1 MKVLFLVQ
9 KEQRIILDRFYDAI
23 DAHCDMDIRWLTSA
37 EQDNLKKYFKQ
48 QVNVADY
55 DRIMLFLRFKK
66 EIRQVSFIKTIPN
79 LVFLEHDAYQNYI
92 DCKYK
97 GKFSKHYKQLIWARI
112 LTSGAVVTK
121 RLQAEGYDAV
131 FVPKGYDQQLL
142 YNMNLERDIELGFVG
157 SIKSATYSQRKEFLE
172 QLATQEN
179 MLLTRTKSGDEYLQT
194 LNRIRFFVSADIG
207 MGEYMIKNFEA
218 MACGCVLFAYDQ
230 GHEENKALGFED
242 MHNIVLYKDIESLK
256 NKLAVLRA
264 DADFAAEIAKNG
276 QKLAEDK
283 YTFAQ
288 QGKAVVDALR
298 APLRKKVE
306 LSYPQKICRLLGF
319 KYL

>member
-23 DAHCDMDIRWLTSA
+23 GAHCDMDIRWLTST

-48 QVNVADY
+48 HVDTANY

-66 EIRQVSFIKTIPN
+66 EIRQVAFIKTIPN

-97 GKFSKHYKQLIWARI
+97 GKFSKHYKQLPWARI
-112 LTSGAVVTK
+112 LTSGAVVTN

-142 YNMNLERDIELGFVG
+142 YNMNLQRDIELGFVG
-157 SIKSATYSQRKEFLE
+157 SIKSATYSKRKEFLE
-172 QLATQEN
+172 QLAAQED
-179 MLLTRTKSGDEYLQT
+179 MLITRTKSGDEYLQT

-230 GHEENKALGFED
+230 GHEENQAIGFED

-256 NKLAVLRA
+256 DKLNVLRA
-264 DADFAAEIAKNG
+264 DADLAAAIAKNG
-276 QKLAEDK
+276 QKLAEEQF
-283 YTFAQ
+283 TFAQ
-288 QGKAVVDALR
+288 QGKVVVDALR
-298 APLRKKVE
+298 SPLRKRAE
-306 LSYPQKICRLLGF
+306 LSVYQNIRRKLG
-319 KYL
+319 L

>member
-9 KEQRIILDRFYDAI
+9 KEQRIILDQFYDAI
-23 DAHCDMDIRWLTSA
+23 GAHCDMDIRWLTST

-48 QVNVADY
+48 HVNTTGY

-66 EIRQVSFIKTIPN
+66 EIRQVAFIKTIPN

-97 GKFSKHYKQLIWARI
+97 NKFSKHYKQLPCARI
-112 LTSGAVVTK
+112 LTSGAVVTN
-121 RLQAEGYDAV
+121 RLQTEGYDAV

-142 YNMNLERDIELGFVG
+142 YNMNLQRDIELGFVG
-157 SIKSATYSQRKEFLE
+157 SIKSATYAQRKEFLE
-172 QLATQEN
+172 QLAEQEN
-179 MLLTRTKSGDEYLQT
+179 MLITRTKSGDEYLQI

-218 MACGCVLFAYDQ
+218 MACGCILFAYDQ
-230 GHEENKALGFED
+230 GQEENQAIGFED
-242 MHNIVLYKDIESLK
+242 MHNIVLYKDIENLK
-256 NKLAVLRA
+256 HKLAVLRA
-264 DADFAAEIAKNG
+264 DAGLAANIAKNG
-276 QKLAEDK
+276 QKLAEEK

-288 QGKAVVDALR
+288 QGKAVIDALR
-298 APLRKKVE
+298 APLRKKTE
-306 LSYPQKICRLLGF
+306 LSVYQNIRKKLG
-319 KYL
+319 L

>member
-1 MKVLFLVQ
+1 MKILFLVQ

-23 DAHCDMDIRWLTSA
+23 GAHCDMDIRWLTSA
-37 EQDNLKKYFKQ
+37 EQDNLKRYFKQ
-48 QVNVADY
+48 HVDTANY

-66 EIRQVSFIKTIPN
+66 EIRQVAFIKTIPN

-97 GKFSKHYKQLIWARI
+97 NKFSKHYKRLPWARI
-112 LTSGAVVTK
+112 LTSGAVVTN
-121 RLQAEGYDAV
+121 RLKAEGYDAV

-142 YNMNLERDIELGFVG
+142 YNMNLQRDIELGFVG

-172 QLATQEN
+172 QLAEQED
-179 MLLTRTKSGDEYLQT
+179 MLITRTKSGEEYLQT
-194 LNRIRFFVSADIG
+194 LNRIQFFVSADIG

-230 GHEENKALGFED
+230 GQEENQAIGFKD
-242 MHNIVLYKDIESLK
+242 MHNVVLYKDITSLK
-256 NKLAVLRA
+256 NKLAVLRKDTELA
-264 DADFAAEIAKNG
+264 TAIAKNG
-276 QKLAEDK
+276 QKLAEGN

-288 QGKAVVDALR
+288 QGKAVVDALYE
-298 APLRKKVE
+298 PLRDRVN
-306 LSYPQKICRLLGF
+306 LSFYQRICMKLGA
-319 KYL
+319 

>member
-23 DAHCDMDIRWLTSA
+23 GAHCDMDIRWLSSA
-37 EQDNLKKYFKQ
+37 EQDNLRKFFKQ

-55 DRIMLFLRFKK
+55 DRIILFLRFKK

-97 GKFSKHYKQLIWARI
+97 GKFSKHYKQLAWVRI
-112 LTSGAVVTK
+112 LTSGAVVTN

-142 YNMNLERDIELGFVG
+142 YNMNLQRDIELGFVG

-172 QLATQEN
+172 QLAAQEN

-230 GHEENKALGFED
+230 GSEENQAIGFED
-242 MHNIVLYKDIESLK
+242 MQNIVLYKDIESLK
-256 NKLAVLRA
+256 NKLAILRA
-264 DADFAAEIAKNG
+264 DPDLATAIAKNG
-276 QKLAEDK
+276 QKLAEEK

-288 QGKAVVDALR
+288 QGKAVIDALR
-298 APLRKKVE
+298 APLRVQAKV
-306 LSYPQKICRLLGF
+306 SRYQKIRSWLGT
-319 KYL
+319 

>member
-1 MKVLFLVQ
+1 MKILFLVQ

-23 DAHCDMDIRWLTSA
+23 GAHCDMDIRWLTSA
-37 EQDNLKKYFKQ
+37 EQDNLKRYFKQ
-48 QVNVADY
+48 HVDTANY

-66 EIRQVSFIKTIPN
+66 EIRQVAFIKTIPN

-97 GKFSKHYKQLIWARI
+97 NKFSKHYKRLPWARI
-112 LTSGAVVTK
+112 LTSGAVVTN
-121 RLQAEGYDAV
+121 RLKAEGYDAV

-142 YNMNLERDIELGFVG
+142 YDMNLQRDIELGFVG
-157 SIKSATYSQRKEFLE
+157 SIRSATYSQRKEFLE
-172 QLATQEN
+172 QLAAQED

-218 MACGCVLFAYDQ
+218 MACGCILFAYDQ
-230 GHEENKALGFED
+230 GHEENQAIGFED
-242 MHNIVLYKDIESLK
+242 MHNVVLYKDVESLK
-256 NKLAVLRA
+256 HKLAVLRA
-264 DADFAAEIAKNG
+264 DADFATAIAKNG
-276 QKLAEDK
+276 QKLAEEK

-298 APLRKKVE
+298 VPLRE
-306 LSYPQKICRLLGF
+306 RIGLSFYQNIRRKLG
-319 KYL
+319 L

>member
-1 MKVLFLVQ
+1 MKILFLVQ

-23 DAHCDMDIRWLTSA
+23 GAYCDMDIRWLTSA
-37 EQDNLKKYFKQ
+37 EQDNLKRYFKQ
-48 QVNVADY
+48 HVDTANY

-66 EIRQVSFIKTIPN
+66 EIRQVAFIKTIPN

-97 GKFSKHYKQLIWARI
+97 NKFSKHYKRLPWARI
-112 LTSGAVVTK
+112 LTSGAVVTN
-121 RLQAEGYDAV
+121 RLKAEGYDAV

-142 YNMNLERDIELGFVG
+142 YNMNLQRDIELGFVG

-172 QLATQEN
+172 QLAEQED
-179 MLLTRTKSGDEYLQT
+179 MLITRTKSGEEYLQT
-194 LNRIRFFVSADIG
+194 LNRIQFFVSADIG

-230 GHEENKALGFED
+230 GQEENQAIGFKD
-242 MHNIVLYKDIESLK
+242 MHNVVLYKDITSLK
-256 NKLAVLRA
+256 NKLAVLRKDTELA
-264 DADFAAEIAKNG
+264 TAIAKNG
-276 QKLAEDK
+276 QKLAEES

-288 QGKAVVDALR
+288 QGKAVVDALYE
-298 APLRKKVE
+298 PLRNRVN
-306 LSYPQKICRLLGF
+306 LSFYQRICIKLGA
-319 KYL
+319 

>member
-1 MKVLFLVQ
+1 MKILFLVQ

-23 DAHCDMDIRWLTSA
+23 GAHCDMDIRWLTSA
-37 EQDNLKKYFKQ
+37 EQDNLKRYFKQ
-48 QVNVADY
+48 HVDTANY

-66 EIRQVSFIKTIPN
+66 EIRQVAFIKTIPN

-97 GKFSKHYKQLIWARI
+97 NKFSKHYKQLPWARI
-112 LTSGAVVTK
+112 LTSGAVVTN
-121 RLQAEGYDAV
+121 RLKAEGYDAV

-142 YNMNLERDIELGFVG
+142 YNMNLQRDIELGFVG

-172 QLATQEN
+172 QLAEQED
-179 MLLTRTKSGDEYLQT
+179 MLITRTKSGEEYLQT
-194 LNRIRFFVSADIG
+194 LNRIQFFVSADIG

-230 GHEENKALGFED
+230 GQEENQAIGFKD
-242 MHNIVLYKDIESLK
+242 MHNVVLYKDITSLK
-256 NKLAVLRA
+256 NKLAVLRKDTELA
-264 DADFAAEIAKNG
+264 TAIAKNG
-276 QKLAEDK
+276 QKLAEES

-288 QGKAVVDALR
+288 QGKAVVDALYE
-298 APLRKKVE
+298 PLRDRVN
-306 LSYPQKICRLLGF
+306 LSFYQNVCIKLG
-319 KYL
+319 L

>member
-1 MKVLFLVQ
+1 MKILFLVQ

-23 DAHCDMDIRWLTSA
+23 GAHCDMDIRWLTSA
-37 EQDNLKKYFKQ
+37 EQDNLKRYFKQ
-48 QVNVADY
+48 HVDTANY

-66 EIRQVSFIKTIPN
+66 EIRQVAFIKTIPN

-97 GKFSKHYKQLIWARI
+97 NKFSKHYKRLPWARI
-112 LTSGAVVTK
+112 LTSGAVVTN
-121 RLQAEGYDAV
+121 RLKAEGYDAV

-142 YNMNLERDIELGFVG
+142 YNMNLQRDIELGFVG

-172 QLATQEN
+172 QLAEQED
-179 MLLTRTKSGDEYLQT
+179 MLITRTKSGEEYLQT
-194 LNRIRFFVSADIG
+194 LNRIQFFVSADIG

-230 GHEENKALGFED
+230 GQEENQAIGFKD
-242 MHNIVLYKDIESLK
+242 MHNVVLYKDITSLK
-256 NKLAVLRA
+256 NKLAVLRKDTELA
-264 DADFAAEIAKNG
+264 TAIAKNG
-276 QKLAEDK
+276 QKLAEES

-288 QGKAVVDALR
+288 QGKAVVDALYE
-298 APLRKKVE
+298 PLRDRVN
-306 LSYPQKICRLLGF
+306 LSFYQNVCIKLG
-319 KYL
+319 L

>member
-1 MKVLFLVQ
+1 MKILFLVQ

-23 DAHCDMDIRWLTSA
+23 GAHCDMDIRWLTSA
-37 EQDNLKKYFKQ
+37 EQDNLKRYFKQ
-48 QVNVADY
+48 HVDTANY

-66 EIRQVSFIKTIPN
+66 EIRQVAFIKTIPN

-97 GKFSKHYKQLIWARI
+97 NKFSKHYKRLPWARI
-112 LTSGAVVTK
+112 LTSGAVVTN
-121 RLQAEGYDAV
+121 RLKAEGYDAV

-142 YNMNLERDIELGFVG
+142 YNMNLQRDIELGFVG

-172 QLATQEN
+172 QLAEQED
-179 MLLTRTKSGDEYLQT
+179 MLITRTKSGEEYLQT
-194 LNRIRFFVSADIG
+194 LNRIQFFVSADIG

-230 GHEENKALGFED
+230 GQEENQAIGFKD
-242 MHNIVLYKDIESLK
+242 MHNVVLYKDITSLK
-256 NKLAVLRA
+256 NKLAVLRKDTELA
-264 DADFAAEIAKNG
+264 TAIAKNG
-276 QKLAEDK
+276 QKLAEES

-288 QGKAVVDALR
+288 QGKAVVDALYE
-298 APLRKKVE
+298 PLRNRVN
-306 LSYPQKICRLLGF
+306 LSFYQRICIKLGA
-319 KYL
+319 